1 MSLVIERRKYNKLM
15 KKSLLILLPLMTLTL
30 TGCRGRG
37 RGSDT
42 TSGGSNTSN
51 PTTQT
56 TGGSVTSTTSGGQS
70 SQSTTTPRPTSE
82 SGDFDNNPGP
92 EVDAD
97 SFELTFTSDEY
108 KQVFPYVEAGK
119 KYQFEF
125 PAVCPGFMFNDA
137 GTYISSYNGAYWLHM
152 KNKDAG
158 MQAFLSNHTPFK
170 KAITKVEIVTRD
182 DESASASMAFSVVIG
197 NTHYVSGQTGGATGT
212 GRGKTITA
220 TASKADNYHYFCITC
235 TDQARNGQIVSLKVT
250 LE

>member
-1 MSLVIERRKYNKLM
+1 M
-15 KKSLLILLPLMTLTL
+15 KKSLLVLLPLMTLAL
-30 TGCRGRG
+30 VGCRGG
-37 RGSDT
+37 RGGKSGSST
-42 TSGGSNTSN
+42 PSGSQTSQSSGGGQS
-51 PTTQT
+51 
-56 TGGSVTSTTSGGQS
+56 TGGGQS
-70 SQSTTTPRPTSE
+70 SSSGAKTSQGPTTPTTGTSQ
-82 SGDFDNNPGP
+82 SGGDFDPNPGA
-92 EVDAD
+92 EVDCD
-97 SFELTFTSDEY
+97 SFELSFESDEY

-125 PAVCPGFMFNDA
+125 PAVCSGFMFNDA
-137 GTYISSYNGAYWLHM
+137 GTYISTYNDAYWLHM

-170 KAITKVEIVTRD
+170 KSITKVEIVTRA

-220 TASKADNYHYFCITC
+220 TASKSENNHYFCVTC
-235 TDQARNGQIVSLKVT
+235 TDQQRNGQIVSLKVT